1 MDLSVIVYLALL
13 ALVGLLRLAELRV
26 SRRHQRELVGRG
38 IEKRADPQFRWMVAL
53 HTAVL
58 WGAAI
63 EVVVL
68 RRPFLPDLAAP
79 MAVLFLLATG
89 LRWWVIH
96 TMGAHWNVE
105 VMASGPLGVVT
116 SGPFRWVRHPNY
128 LAVFVEL
135 VALPLIHT
143 AWITAFV
150 AAAGQRLGIA
160 ASPQGR
166 RVGARREPGLPRRHD
181 RQASFSA
188 QAVLICSGKSVRSRC
203 ALSLRVSRS
212 ARRRSSA
219 PATGP
224 DRGRGSGCPP
234 RSAPPRAALRA
245 PVDCGWRETF
255 EAPQARLEQ
264 RARTSCVAPRV
275 VMKGRCNLN
284 DALQEGLFRLRRA
297 QPDSLPRSR
306 GPQRSA
312 GC

>member
-13 ALVGLLRLAELRV
+13 ALVSLLRLAELRV
-26 SRRHQRELVGRG
+26 SRRHQRELIGRG

-116 SGPFRWVRHPNY
+116 SGPFRWIRHPNY

-143 AWITAFV
+143 AWITALV
-150 AAAGQRLGIA
+150 ATAGNLLVLRHRL
-160 ASPQGR
+160 R
-166 RVGARREPGLPRRHD
+166 LEEP
-181 RQASFSA
+181 
-188 QAVLICSGKSVRSRC
+188 VLD
-203 ALSLRVSRS
+203 AN
-212 ARRRSSA
+212 
-219 PATGP
+219 PAY
-224 DRGRGSGCPP
+224 
-234 RSAPPRAALRA
+234 RAAMT
-245 PVDCGWRETF
+245 GK
-255 EAPQARLEQ
+255 
-264 RARTSCVAPRV
+264 PRFLP
-275 VMKGRCNLN
+275 K
-284 DALQEGLFRLRRA
+284 LF
-297 QPDSLPRSR
+297 
-306 GPQRSA
+306 
-312 GC
+312 

>member
-26 SRRHQRELVGRG
+26 SRRHQRELIGRG

-96 TMGAHWNVE
+96 TMDAHWNVE

-116 SGPFRWVRHPNY
+116 SGPFRWIRHPNY

-143 AWITAFV
+143 AWITALV
-150 AAAGQRLGIA
+150 AAAGNAWVLGHRL
-160 ASPQGR
+160 R
-166 RVGARREPGLPRRHD
+166 LEEP
-181 RQASFSA
+181 
-188 QAVLICSGKSVRSRC
+188 VLD
-203 ALSLRVSRS
+203 AN
-212 ARRRSSA
+212 
-219 PATGP
+219 PAY
-224 DRGRGSGCPP
+224 
-234 RSAPPRAALRA
+234 RAAMT
-245 PVDCGWRETF
+245 GK
-255 EAPQARLEQ
+255 
-264 RARTSCVAPRV
+264 PRFLP
-275 VMKGRCNLN
+275 K
-284 DALQEGLFRLRRA
+284 LF
-297 QPDSLPRSR
+297 
-306 GPQRSA
+306 
-312 GC
+312 